1 MPIWTRNLSI
11 TEIFVFMRATAT
23 QGRAQIGVKTVP
35 KALSTSYWKQK
46 IAIMLQTQVSKHVL
60 YAIYDQPFRSNQST
74 PSTQDSYY
82 HDLYPDSQV
91 SVWDIVQNF
100 ENIFDC

>member
-1 MPIWTRNLSI
+1 MNNVNNASLL
-11 TEIFVFMRATAT
+11 
-23 QGRAQIGVKTVP
+23 P

-60 YAIYDQPFRSNQST
+60 YAIYDQPFRSKVQSA

-91 SVWDIVQNF
+91 SVWDIVQNCAWKYICLLVCF
-100 ENIFDC
+100 FFFFFLVCLNR